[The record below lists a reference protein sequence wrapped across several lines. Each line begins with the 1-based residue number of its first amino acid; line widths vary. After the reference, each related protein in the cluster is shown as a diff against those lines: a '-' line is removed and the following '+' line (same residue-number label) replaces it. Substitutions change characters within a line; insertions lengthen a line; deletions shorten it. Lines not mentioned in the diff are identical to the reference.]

1 MNVLS
6 KQKTLPTIGIKLNSS
21 VDRVDISRKIPLL
34 PLPTVER
41 NPLKGFISQSLI
53 GREGLMAA
61 IRFGEAGTSGLNIVR
76 TNSGEI
82 CLKGMYT
89 GPDDESIMLASG
101 QVHNIGSATEDGRA
115 LGIGED
121 ASRWQVS
128 VTLANNG
135 AVIIDNQI
143 TDRLTTVVTAGK
155 GLGDVGIFG
164 TGVGMYRGEIEVY
177 RQHGQWFSPEAA
189 LAQAVRGRRTEPSSV
204 PLPSR

>member
-6 KQKTLPTIGIKLNSS
+6 KQKTLSTIGIELTNS
-21 VDRVDISRKIPLL
+21 VDRVDIPRKIPLL

-41 NPLKGFISQSLI
+41 NPLKGFISQSLM
-53 GREGLMAA
+53 GRKGLMAA

-76 TNSGEI
+76 TNSGKI
-82 CLKGMYT
+82 CLKSMYS
-89 GPDDESIMLASG
+89 PDDEPIMLASG